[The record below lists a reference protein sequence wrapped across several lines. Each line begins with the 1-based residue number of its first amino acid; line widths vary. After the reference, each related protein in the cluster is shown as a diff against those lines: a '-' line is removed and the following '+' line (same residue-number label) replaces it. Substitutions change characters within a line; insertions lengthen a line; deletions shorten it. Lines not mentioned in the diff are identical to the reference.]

1 MGPWALGPKMDV
13 IIFCKNKT
21 YLKKH
26 FLKESTFFMITQ
38 AQNQDE
44 NDRKWII

>member
-1 MGPWALGPKMDV
+1 MGPGLKMDV
-13 IIFCKNKT
+13 IILSQQHDFWKT
-21 YLKKH
+21 IFFAKKTN
-26 FLKESTFFMITQ
+26 FYMITQ